1 MVYLWRN
8 KMSHDIQRI
17 DTNPRLS
24 GCVLHNGL
32 EYVSGQ
38 VPTTLDADAKQ
49 QTLEVLAKIDALL
62 EQAGSDKSH
71 ILTAQI
77 WIKNIAEDFA
87 VFNECW
93 EAWLPDGAAPARA
106 AIQADLARPQVLV
119 EVMVTASIK

>member
-1 MVYLWRN
+1 
-8 KMSHDIQRI
+8 MSNIQRI
-17 DTNPRLS
+17 GANARLA
-24 GCVLHNGL
+24 GCVVHNDL
-32 EYVSGQ
+32 VYVSGQ

-62 EQAGSDKSH
+62 EQVGSDKSR

-93 EAWLPDGAAPARA
+93 EAWLPEGAAPARA
-106 AIQADLARPQVLV
+106 ALQADLARPQVLV
-119 EVMVTASIK
+119 EVMLTAAMK

>member
-1 MVYLWRN
+1 
-8 KMSHDIQRI
+8 MSHDIQRI
-17 DTNPRLS
+17 DTNARLS

-32 EYVSGQ
+32 VYVSGQ
-38 VPTTLDADAKQ
+38 VPTNLDADAKQ

-62 EQAGSDKSH
+62 EQSGSDKSR

-93 EAWLPDGAAPARA
+93 EGWLPDGAAPARA

-119 EVMVTASIK
+119 EVMVTASVK